1 MTDNNE
7 EPDKKT
13 EGDESKE
20 IIEKMV
26 AELIEQVFEDASF
39 TSLVQDDQEKPIADE
54 E

>member
-1 MTDNNE
+1 MTDTNE
-7 EPDKKT
+7 EPEEKT
-13 EGDESKE
+13 KGEQSNE

-26 AELIEQVFEDASF
+26 AEIIEQVFEDASF